1 MGDNGP
7 FVAKPARG
15 WLHPDSVLAADGI
28 TYAVRYI
35 GCMEVLTSMK
45 KLDFETRSQVAK
57 ECIARV
63 CAAAGLRS
71 ADKKRRVCQA
81 AANALA
87 ARPRMSHSGSNVALT
102 VSSRAI
108 TLAAL
113 EGGETIARHDMPRVS
128 FASGG
133 DQDSLD
139 FVAYVAKSAPP
150 TEWRACY
157 VLECGGRLSQDVIAT
172 IGQAFELRFK
182 EFLTKPQSL
191 NINGSRG
198 LCGAGEAA
206 AGIDERERDYR
217 EYYNDMPD
225 KIPPPEPFSHRH
237 PPPPPLAS
245 LAPISSCE
253 ESVRHYVNQTPPP
266 RTPPTALLPTHST
279 DIFDMQPFT
288 AAPVSSA
295 TSTSPATSSSP
306 AEDVP
311 PTLSPTTQ
319 AALLARESWY
329 HGPISRSAAERLVV
343 EEGEFLVRQST
354 ACPGQFVLT
363 GARRGAHK
371 HLLLVDPN
379 GVVRHLHSYCQLVV
393 EEGEFLVRQSTA
405 CPGQFVLTGARRGA
419 HKHLLLVDPNGV
431 VRTKDR
437 VFESVPHLIKYHC
450 SNELPI
456 VSADSALLLRAPVPR
471 PS

>member
-15 WLHPDSVLAADGI
+15 WLHPDSVLASDGV

-45 KLDFETRSQVAK
+45 QLDFETRSQVAK

-81 AANALA
+81 AACALA
-87 ARPRMSHSGSNVALT
+87 ARPRMAHSGSNVALT

-113 EGGETIARHDMPRVS
+113 EGGESIARHDMPRVS

-139 FVAYVAKSAPP
+139 FVAYVAKSIPP
-150 TEWRACY
+150 AEWRACY
-157 VLECGGRLSQDVIAT
+157 VLECGGRLAQDVIAT

-182 EFLTKPQSL
+182 EFLTKPNSL
-191 NINGSRG
+191 NMNGRSNG
-198 LCGAGEAA
+198 VSEIALE
-206 AGIDERERDYR
+206 DR

-225 KIPPPEPFSHRH
+225 KIPPPAPPGSHRH
-237 PPPPPLAS
+237 PPPPLPHLPPLT
-245 LAPISSCE
+245 SSCE

-266 RTPPTALLPTHST
+266 RTPPTALLPQHHT

-288 AAPVSSA
+288 AAPSSIA
-295 TSTSPATSSSP
+295 STSGAASGGAGAGDPEPLAPA
-306 AEDVP
+306 V
-311 PTLSPTTQ
+311 Q
-319 AALLARESWY
+319 AALLAREPWF
-329 HGPISRSAAERLVV
+329 HGAISRTAAERLVSAD
-343 EEGEFLVRQST
+343 GEFLVRESG
-354 ACPGQFVLT
+354 ACAGQFVLT
-363 GARRGAHK
+363 GARRG
-371 HLLLVDPN
+371 
-379 GVVRHLHSYCQLVV
+379 Q
-393 EEGEFLVRQSTA
+393 
-405 CPGQFVLTGARRGA
+405 

-437 VFESVPHLIKYHC
+437 VFESVSHLIKYHC

-456 VSADSALLLRAPVPR
+456 VSADSALLLRTPVPR
-471 PS
+471 QTP

>member
-1 MGDNGP
+1 MTDSA
-7 FVAKPARG
+7 FVSKPARG
-15 WLHPDSVLAADGI
+15 WLHPDSILASDGI

-81 AANALA
+81 AVRALA
-87 ARPRMSHSGSNVALT
+87 ARPRMAHSGANVALT
-102 VSSRAI
+102 ISSKAI
-108 TLAAL
+108 TLAAF

-133 DQDSLD
+133 DTDSLD

-150 TEWRACY
+150 AEWRACY
-157 VLECGGRLSQDVIAT
+157 ILECGGRLAQDVIAT
-172 IGQAFELRFK
+172 VGQAFELRFK
-182 EFLTKPQSL
+182 EFLTKPSTL
-191 NINGSRG
+191 NLNGSRPVCESTSAQAQG
-198 LCGAGEAA
+198 PE
-206 AGIDERERDYR
+206 DR

-225 KIPPPEPFSHRH
+225 KSPPENVHGYRH
-237 PPPPPLAS
+237 PPPPPLGS

-266 RTPPTALLPTHST
+266 RTPPTALLPNHHT

-288 AAPVSSA
+288 AAPI
-295 TSTSPATSSSP
+295 TSSSAASSSSTASSACEP
-306 AEDVP
+306 AHP
-311 PTLSPTTQ
+311 LSAQAQ
-319 AALLARESWY
+319 AALLAQEPWF
-329 HGPISRSAAERLVV
+329 HGPISRTTAEKLVA
-343 EEGEFLVRQST
+343 EDGEFLVRESA
-354 ACPGQFVLT
+354 ACAGQFVLT
-363 GARRGAHK
+363 GARRGTHK
-371 HLLLVDPN
+371 HLLLVDP
-379 GVVRHLHSYCQLVV
+379 
-393 EEGEFLVRQSTA
+393 
-405 CPGQFVLTGARRGA
+405 
-419 HKHLLLVDPNGV
+419 KGV

-456 VSADSALLLRAPVPR
+456 VSADSALLLRKPVLR
-471 PS
+471 SDVS

>member
-1 MGDNGP
+1 MADGGT

-15 WLHPDSVLAADGI
+15 WLHPDSVLASDGI

-81 AANALA
+81 AARALA
-87 ARPRMSHSGSNVALT
+87 TRPRMAHSGENVALT

-113 EGGETIARHDMPRVS
+113 EGGDTVARHEMPRVS

-133 DQDSLD
+133 DADSLD

-157 VLECGGRLSQDVIAT
+157 VLECGGRLAQDVIAT

-182 EFLTKPQSL
+182 EFLTKPSL
-191 NINGSRG
+191 LNVNGSRG
-198 LCGAGEAA
+198 ACAESASALE
-206 AGIDERERDYR
+206 DR
-217 EYYNDMPD
+217 EYYNDLPD
-225 KIPPPEPFSHRH
+225 KMPPEPAAASHRH

-245 LAPISSCE
+245 LANISSCE

-266 RTPPTALLPTHST
+266 RTPPTALLPNHHT

-288 AAPVSSA
+288 ATPVSSPA
-295 TSTSPATSSSP
+295 PASPPRAEPLAAP
-306 AEDVP
+306 A
-311 PTLSPTTQ
+311 Q
-319 AALLARESWY
+319 AALLAREPWF
-329 HGPISRSAAERLVV
+329 HGPISRTTAEKLVV
-343 EEGEFLVRQST
+343 EDGEFLVRES
-354 ACPGQFVLT
+354 A
-363 GARRGAHK
+363 
-371 HLLLVDPN
+371 
-379 GVVRHLHSYCQLVV
+379 
-393 EEGEFLVRQSTA
+393 A

-456 VSADSALLLRAPVPR
+456 VSADSALLLRKPVPR
-471 PS
+471 PSAS

>member
-1 MGDNGP
+1 MAENGP

-15 WLHPDSVLAADGI
+15 WLHPDSVLASDGI

-35 GCMEVLTSMK
+35 GCMEVMTSMK

-63 CAAAGLRS
+63 CAAAGLRT
-71 ADKKRRVCQA
+71 ADKKRRICQA
-81 AANALA
+81 AACALA
-87 ARPRMSHSGSNVALT
+87 PRPRMSHSGSNVALT

-157 VLECGGRLSQDVIAT
+157 VLECGGRLAQDVIAT

-182 EFLTKPQSL
+182 EFLTKPNSI
-191 NINGSRG
+191 NINGSRA
-198 LCGAGEAA
+198 LSTAA
-206 AGIDERERDYR
+206 SDVTCLEDR

-225 KIPPPEPFSHRH
+225 KIPPEPVPPISQHRH

-266 RTPPTALLPTHST
+266 RTPPTALLPNHHT

-288 AAPVSSA
+288 AAPMTSS
-295 TSTSPATSSSP
+295 SPSPATSPGAPEPEPLGPS
-306 AEDVP
+306 A
-311 PTLSPTTQ
+311 Q
-319 AALLARESWY
+319 AALLAREPWF
-329 HGPISRSAAERLVV
+329 HGAISRSAAERLVV
-343 EEGEFLVRQST
+343 EDGQFLVRESS
-354 ACPGQFVLT
+354 AC
-363 GARRGAHK
+363 A
-371 HLLLVDPN
+371 
-379 GVVRHLHSYCQLVV
+379 
-393 EEGEFLVRQSTA
+393 
-405 CPGQFVLTGARRGA
+405 GQFVLTGARRGA

-450 SNELPI
+450 TNELPI
-456 VSADSALLLRAPVPR
+456 VSADSALLLRKPVLR
-471 PS
+471 ST